1 MRELKFRVWNK
12 ATKSW
17 LNDDAGT
24 HCWSEY
30 CLNIFTGE
38 VVEIV
43 TSDNKFFSRANEPNF
58 YFDKNTHVKESPY
71 VVQQYTGL
79 PYSQNK
85 SVNDSQGASS
95 MAGDPFKSPLLDLM
109 APSTRPDEPI
119 TAGINSGP
127 GGGTELMRGMP
138 DSMPNVM
145 DTLKTIMQFDTSGD
159 VELLFRTLT
168 DNGYGD

>member
-1 MRELKFRVWNK
+1 MADNRGGYQQPTNPAPVSGPGALSQRTDGG
-12 ATKSW
+12 ATEGMTQPAQK
-17 LNDDAGT
+17 
-24 HCWSEY
+24 
-30 CLNIFTGE
+30 
-38 VVEIV
+38 
-43 TSDNKFFSRANEPNF
+43 
-58 YFDKNTHVKESPY
+58 
-71 VVQQYTGL
+71 YTGL
-79 PYSQNK
+79 PYGQNK
-85 SVNDSQGASS
+85 SLNDSQGASS
-95 MAGDPFKSPLLDLM
+95 MAGDPFRSPLLDLM

>member
-1 MRELKFRVWNK
+1 MVENRGGYQQPSNPAPVSGPGALSKRTDGG
-12 ATKSW
+12 ATE
-17 LNDDAGT
+17 GMT
-24 HCWSEY
+24 Q
-30 CLNIFTGE
+30 
-38 VVEIV
+38 
-43 TSDNKFFSRANEPNF
+43 P
-58 YFDKNTHVKESPY
+58 
-71 VVQQYTGL
+71 VQQYTGL
-79 PYSQNK
+79 PYGQNK

-95 MAGDPFKSPLLDLM
+95 MAGDPFRSPLLDLM

-138 DSMPNVM
+138 NAEPNVM

>member
-17 LNDDAGT
+17 LSDDAGT

-79 PYSQNK
+79 KDRHEKEIYEGDIVKVYSEEFENENFTGKVIFDEGSFLTWINK
-85 SVNDSQGASS
+85 ND
-95 MAGDPFKSPLLDLM
+95 
-109 APSTRPDEPI
+109 I
-119 TAGINSGP
+119 
-127 GGGTELMRGMP
+127 RG
-138 DSMPNVM
+138 VW
-145 DTLKTIMQFDTSGD
+145 SGD
-159 VELLFRTLT
+159 DIEVIGNVFENPELLKQ
-168 DNGYGD
+168 